1 MTSRHGSV
9 FLLPMALMALLA
21 AGCAGQAGG
30 MDGAGRRERLEA
42 LRRTAASEVF
52 EACKPSVVNI
62 GVARKDAA
70 DPKTT
75 HTEYGSGMVLTESGY
90 VLTSAHIF
98 RHGGNCAVGFTGG
111 PEYPAHVVAKDD
123 GRDLAVVKIEAKPGP
138 GGPVRFKPVRLGRSR
153 DLVVGERIVTLGSPF
168 GMGLTVTEG
177 IVSALGRSTKSDF
190 TDFADMIQTAAS
202 NNPGGSGGP
211 LLNVFGEVVGV
222 NATWK
227 TGANDIGFAI
237 PIDRVRACM
246 PAVLDPEGRGSFVL
260 GMRVSTD
267 GPAAVTAVAPGSP
280 AEAAGVRVGD
290 VVAAV
295 GSVSVAD
302 GIEFYLALM
311 DCRAGQALTLRLV
324 REGKT
329 VDVIVTLAK
338 GEPRPAEDK
347 KRPAPAKP

>member
-1 MTSRHGSV
+1 MTLRQSSV
-9 FLLPMALMALLA
+9 FLLPMALMALAA

-30 MDGAGRRERLEA
+30 MDAEGRRERLEA

-123 GRDLAVVKIEAKPGP
+123 GRDLSVLKIDAKPGP
-138 GGPVRFKPVRLGRSR
+138 GGPVRFRPVRLGRSR
-153 DLVVGERIVTLGSPF
+153 DLVVGERIVTMGSPF

-177 IVSALGRSTKSDF
+177 TVSALGRTTNSDF
-190 TDFADMIQTAAS
+190 TKFPDMIQTAAS

-211 LLNVFGEVVGV
+211 LLNVFGEVVGI

-237 PIDRVRACM
+237 PIDRVREVL
-246 PAVLDPEGRGSFVL
+246 PQVLDPEGRLSFVL
-260 GMRVSTD
+260 GMRVSMD
-267 GPAAVTAVAPGSP
+267 GPAAVTDVARSSP

-295 GSVSVAD
+295 GPVAVTS
-302 GIEFYLALM
+302 GVEFYLALM
-311 DCRAGQALTLRLV
+311 DCRPGQALTLRLV

-329 VDVIVTLAK
+329 IDMIVTLAK
-338 GEPRPAEDK
+338 GEPRAVEEK